1 MLNASVEDGPM
12 AANPAAKLVRVLK
25 LTLSK
30 ATEQEEINARTKAR
44 RQLFLATAFHKAP
57 RNCPLFFVLAETG
70 MRLGEALALNGGS

>member
-1 MLNASVEDGPM
+1 MNASVEDGLM
-12 AANPAAKLVRVLK
+12 AANPAAKLGRVLK

-44 RQLFLATAFHKAP
+44 RQLFLATAYRKAP
-57 RNCPLFFVLAETG
+57 RYCPLFFVLAGTG